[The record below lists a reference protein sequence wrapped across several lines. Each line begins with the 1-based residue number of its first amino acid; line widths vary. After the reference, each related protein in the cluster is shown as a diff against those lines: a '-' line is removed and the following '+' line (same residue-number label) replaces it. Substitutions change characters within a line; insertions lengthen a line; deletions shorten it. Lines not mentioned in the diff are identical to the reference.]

1 MIMPNK
7 VVKPIDSLI
16 SIGGFILKN
25 LKNKNMNIDIL
36 FENINRE
43 YPKKISM
50 EKIILSLDFLYSID
64 KIELE
69 NDKVKL
75 K

>member
-1 MIMPNK
+1 MPNK